1 LNKVSFALVI
11 HSHQPVG
18 NFDHVIEEAYQK
30 AYAPFVQI
38 LLQHPR
44 IRLSL
49 HYSGILLEWLEER
62 HPEYFDQLRELFD
75 RGQVELLGG
84 GYYEPILPS
93 IPDAD
98 KISQL
103 RKLADYLHRHW
114 GKAPR
119 GAWVAER
126 VWEPSLAYPLAQAG
140 VEYVLL
146 DDTHFLAA
154 GLQPSDLRGVY
165 ITEEQGAPLRLV
177 PSLKSFRYTIPFQE
191 PQETLRILSEG
202 RDQSGHLFAVGDDCE
217 KLGVWP
223 GTYAHVYQNGWLER
237 FLQALEG
244 ANEWLQTCTISDY
257 MASHAPL
264 GRVYL
269 PTASYAE
276 MMEWALPTATLTE
289 LKACLDETN
298 RIPDGEHFRRFLQGG
313 FWRNFLSKYPESN
326 QIQKLSSAVS
336 RRWQQL
342 NGARPRSK
350 EEASLLTEAQSH
362 VLASQCN
369 DAYWHGVFGGLYAPH
384 LRSALLRNLIRAE
397 ALLDKVEGL
406 TRNPSLRVRQEDFDV
421 DGHEEVLLEHPTLGM
436 IIRPADGGTV
446 SSLRFKPAQVE
457 LVNSLT
463 RRPETYHALVRK
475 HVGSKESPK
484 EGPASI
490 HDMVLSKKA
499 NLDVLLR
506 YDRYARHMFRTY
518 VFSATKGWRDFSLL
532 RLDENEVL
540 ACGPWKQPSGRALS
554 GVVRLE
560 SSASIQVGDCVMEV
574 EARKTITAKVQGETC
589 WIECRSSLSADRPCP
604 AKTALGTELVINLL
618 APSAPDRYFM
628 ANEVRRPLDFRGE
641 IDASNLTLVD
651 EWQGVRICLDAH
663 PRPRWWIVP
672 IETISQSELGFERV
686 YQGSAIL
693 AVWKIDPASW
703 QDVTGVLRAEVSPW
717 VAPAKDDESEAGGV
731 SATA

>member
-30 AYAPFVQI
+30 AYAPFVQT

-44 IRLSL
+44 VRLSL
-49 HYSGILLEWLEER
+49 HYSGVLLEWLEEHR
-62 HPEYFDQLRELFD
+62 PEYFDQLRELIG

-98 KISQL
+98 KVSQV
-103 RKLADYLHRHW
+103 RKLADYLHQHW
-114 GKAPR
+114 GTAPR

-126 VWEPSLAYPLAQAG
+126 VWEPSLARPLAQAG
-140 VEYVLL
+140 VEYVVL

-154 GLQPSDLRGVY
+154 GLEPARLHGIY
-165 ITEEQGAPLRLV
+165 LTEEQGAPLRLV
-177 PSLKSFRYTIPFQE
+177 PSLKSLRYTIPFRE
-191 PQETLRILSEG
+191 PEETLRILRQG
-202 RDQSGHLFAVGDDCE
+202 RNHTGQLFAMGDDCE
-217 KLGVWP
+217 KFGVWP
-223 GTYAHVYQNGWLER
+223 GTYDHVYQNGWLER

-244 ANEWLQTCTISDY
+244 ADEWLETTTVSDY
-257 MASHAPL
+257 IASHAPL

-276 MMEWALPTATLTE
+276 MMEWALPTATCAE
-289 LKACLDETN
+289 LKACLEETEKM
-298 RIPDGEHFRRFLQGG
+298 PDGERFRRFLQGG

-326 QIQKLSSAVS
+326 QIQKLMSAVS
-336 RRWQQL
+336 RRWQEL
-342 NGARPRSK
+342 SGARPQD
-350 EEASLLTEAQSH
+350 EAVARLLTEAQGH

-384 LRSALLRNLIRAE
+384 LRSALFRNLIRAE
-397 ALLDKVEGL
+397 VLLDKVDGL
-406 TRNPSLRVRQEDFDV
+406 KGNSSLRIKQEDFDV
-421 DGHEEVLLEHPTLGM
+421 DGQEEILLEHPALGM

-446 SSLRFKPAQVE
+446 SSLRFKPAHAE
-457 LVNSLT
+457 LVNSLM
-463 RRPETYHALVRK
+463 RRPEAYHALVRK

-490 HDMVLSKKA
+490 HDMVLSKEA
-499 NLDVLLR
+499 NLESLLR

-518 VFSATKGWRDFSLL
+518 VFPAAKGWRDFSLL
-532 RLDENEVL
+532 RLDENEAL
-540 ACGPWKQPSGRALS
+540 ACGPWKQSAGCVLP

-560 SSASIQVGDCVMEV
+560 SSTPIQLGDCMTQI
-574 EARKTITAKVQGETC
+574 EARKTLTTKMQGDTC
-589 WIECRSSLSADRPCP
+589 WIECKSSLSADPACP
-604 AKTALGTELVINLL
+604 AKTALGTELVVNLL
-618 APSAPDRYFM
+618 AAAAPDRYFI
-628 ANEVRRPLDFRGE
+628 ANRVRRPLDFRGE
-641 IDASNLTLVD
+641 IDASSLTLVD
-651 EWQGVRICLDAH
+651 EWQGVQISLDAQ

-693 AVWKIDPASW
+693 AVWKIDPATW
-703 QDVTGVLRAEVSPW
+703 RDVTGVLRAEVTPW
-717 VAPAKDDESEAGGV
+717 VGPTGNGE
-731 SATA
+731 